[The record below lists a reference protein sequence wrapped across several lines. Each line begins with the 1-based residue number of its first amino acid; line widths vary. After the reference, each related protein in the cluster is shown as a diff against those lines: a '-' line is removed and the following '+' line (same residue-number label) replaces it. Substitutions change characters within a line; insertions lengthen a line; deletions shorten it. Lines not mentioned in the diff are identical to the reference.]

1 MRLLIIAHLLVALGA
16 SSVQAAP
23 PQDPE
28 AAPGQ
33 IARLPDGRRLNFR
46 CSGAGAPTV
55 ILESGFGAD
64 SLAWPRVRARL
75 ESKLRVC
82 SYDRAG
88 YGFSDPGPLPRDG
101 AAIARDLD
109 RGLRAAKIRGP
120 FILVGHSAGALYVRA
135 LYARRPSDVAG
146 MVLVDPSVEHQ
157 DRRFAAAFGPGAG
170 GVQALRDR
178 AARCQAAAQQH
189 LLPSTEPDLERCAP
203 PPDPK
208 RSAAVNAAQRAL
220 RLRPAT
226 WSTQVSELDNL
237 WTATSDQLDASTY
250 GDLPIIVLT
259 ADGTYSAA
267 PEQAREALSTLWFGL
282 HRELARR
289 SNAGVSRRIN
299 GSSHLMMRDK
309 PDAVA
314 DAVLEIAAKAK
325 MANTN

>member
-1 MRLLIIAHLLVALGA
+1 MRLLIIAHLLAALGA
-16 SSVQAAP
+16 APAWAAP
-23 PQDPE
+23 PPDPD

-33 IARLPDGRRLNFR
+33 LVRLPDGRRLNFR
-46 CSGAGAPTV
+46 CSGTGSPTV

-75 ESKLRVC
+75 ERKLRVC

-109 RGLRAAKIRGP
+109 RGLRAARIRGP
-120 FILVGHSAGALYVRA
+120 FVLVGHSAGALYVRA
-135 LYARRPSDVAG
+135 LYARRPGDVAG

-170 GVQALRDR
+170 STQPLRDR
-178 AARCQAAAQQH
+178 AARCQAAAEQRQ
-189 LLPSTEPDLERCAP
+189 LPSTDPALERCAP
-203 PPDPK
+203 PADPK
-208 RSAAVNAAQRAL
+208 RSDAMNAARRSL
-220 RLRPAT
+220 ELRPAT
-226 WSTQVSELDNL
+226 WRTQVSELDNL

-250 GDLPIIVLT
+250 GDLPMIVLT